1 MKKITVDSTR
11 SVSERLARKAQLND
25 VDSLFGSEIFQ
36 VLDIVGGI
44 SVYKALGQ
52 RCFAASVDK
61 INFIRPIY
69 DNEMYVAEAIVTGMG
84 NTSLEVYAT
93 AHVMEGKELLLAAE
107 SFITFVVEKPEE
119 LDPQGNPILVAS
131 DEFQQ
136 YLLDGYEERKK
147 LSKTMR
153 EEQKKRIQHFTLKKV
168 L

>member
-1 MKKITVDSTR
+1 MRKLTVESTR
-11 SVSERLARKAQLND
+11 SVSERLARKSQLND
-25 VDSLFGSEIFQ
+25 VDSLFGSEIFH

-69 DNEMYVAEAIVTGMG
+69 DNEIYIAEAIVTGMG
-84 NTSLEVYAT
+84 KTSLEVYAT
-93 AHVMEGKELLLAAE
+93 AHVLDGKELVLACE

-119 LDPQGNPILVAS
+119 LDPRGNPELVATN
-131 DEFQQ
+131 EFHQ

-147 LSKTMR
+147 SSKAMR
-153 EEQKKRIQHFTLKKV
+153 EEQKNRIERLKR
-168 L
+168 